1 MGNKVIK
8 EILAWGKE
16 IVIAVLV
23 VVVLNFFFATTTVY
37 NVSMFPTLQDG
48 DMLLLIKF
56 GGINRGDIVS
66 FRSQL
71 KLTERDVA
79 ALNFLQ
85 KFFHKVGD
93 RKLLIKRV
101 IGIPGDVVMIRE
113 GLIYI
118 NGERIEEPYLNVE
131 DEFGRQTADID
142 EFMLGSES
150 YFVLGDNRSHSMDSR
165 DFGVVHTSDI
175 IGKTL
180 IRFWPLTRFGRPNGL

>member
-1 MGNKVIK
+1 MGNKVVK
-8 EILAWGKE
+8 EILVWGKE
-16 IVIAVLV
+16 IAIAVLV

-37 NVSMFPTLQDG
+37 NVSMFPTLQEG
-48 DMLLLIKF
+48 DMLLLMKF

-71 KLTERDVA
+71 TLTERDVEG
-79 ALNFLQ
+79 LNFLQ

-101 IGIPGDVVMIRE
+101 IGMPGDVVMIKD

-118 NGERIEEPYLNVE
+118 NGERLQEPYLNTA
-131 DEFGRQTADID
+131 DDFGRKTADMD

-150 YFVLGDNRSHSMDSR
+150 YFVLGDNRNHSMDSR
-165 DFGVVHTSDI
+165 DFGVIHTGDI
-175 IGKTL
+175 IGKTV
-180 IRFWPLTRFGRPNGL
+180 IRFWPIPRFGRPNGL